1 MLAPQRSATD
11 GLMPLKSGRKSDEV
25 FEQISD
31 SIRAGRFAV
40 GEKLPPERDL
50 ASIFQTSRQT
60 IREALYRA
68 ELIGL
73 IEVRHGAGSF
83 VVSASPREPTGEP
96 LEDLIRREVHRA
108 AEFFEIRRAL
118 EGWCAGQAAK
128 MATRS
133 DLTALRAP
141 LDAMKKLDV
150 TDERWEANDI
160 AFHAALAQATGN
172 PLAIRMMQ
180 VLRDGFAAFYRLKRF
195 IPSREE
201 QRVIWR
207 HHYDIYDGVRRK
219 DPETARQALI
229 DHMDFVERK
238 LGESLSD
245 I

>member
-141 LDAMKKLDV
+141 LDKARCRRRALGG
-150 TDERWEANDI
+150 ERHRFPCGARSGDWESARDPHD
-160 AFHAALAQATGN
+160 AGAA
-172 PLAIRMMQ
+172 RW
-180 VLRDGFAAFYRLKRF
+180 LRGLL
-195 IPSREE
+195 P
-201 QRVIWR
+201 
-207 HHYDIYDGVRRK
+207 
-219 DPETARQALI
+219 PQAL
-229 DHMDFVERK
+229 HTE
-238 LGESLSD
+238 
-245 I
+245 